1 MLFQEKLSIGC
12 AWGQGLAATIRGIF
26 LVHRVGKQPVEP
38 GEQTRWR
45 GSELQGPPKDA
56 LKNREMLLENGVNN
70 AEVVQSPYGPL
81 I

>member
-1 MLFQEKLSIGC
+1 M
-12 AWGQGLAATIRGIF
+12 
-26 LVHRVGKQPVEP
+26 HRVGKQPVEP

-45 GSELQGPPKDA
+45 GSELQGLPKDA